1 MHRPLKIITQM
12 KKIFIGAFS
21 LMLLAS
27 CSNNNQFKVEGKI
40 DGAKGKTVYLE
51 LLGMNEISLLDSV
64 KLGDKGEFKFS
75 KNKPAFK
82 PEFYQLRVDNQ
93 VVNFAVDS
101 TETIKIKANY
111 PKLPFDYS
119 VEGSASSQKIKQLN
133 VSAAKVKMKMDS
145 LISERKAGKF
155 DEIQFKTHMDS
166 ALKDHKAL
174 ANRIIFED
182 LRSAPAYYALFQKI
196 YNYLIFDPYSK
207 EDNKLYC
214 AVATALDFSN
224 PEAPRSKHL
233 KQFATEA
240 IQIVRSQKRQERN
253 YDEIVTSTVQNV
265 AEIKS
270 NFEIELP
277 NNKGKKIALS
287 STKGKVVIL
296 NFTAYEIKESPALN
310 MLLGEL
316 YSKHK
321 KDGLEIYQVSV
332 DTDEHFWKVSANNLP
347 WIAVRDDNS
356 IYSQSL
362 SLYNVQQLPTLFVLD
377 REGNIVE
384 RVQSAKDLGNIVKK
398 YL

>member
-1 MHRPLKIITQM
+1 M

-27 CSNNNQFKVEGKI
+27 CSNNNQFKVEGKM

-51 LLGMNEISLLDSV
+51 LVGMNETSLLDSV

-82 PEFYQLRVDNQ
+82 PEFYRLRVDNQ

-101 TETIKIKANY
+101 TETIKILADY
-111 PKLPFDYS
+111 AKLPLDYT
-119 VEGSASSQKIKQLN
+119 VEGSANSEKIKQLN

-145 LISERKAGKF
+145 LISERRAGKL
-155 DEIQFKTHMDS
+155 DETQFTALMDS
-166 ALKDHKAL
+166 SLKDHKAL
-174 ANRIIFED
+174 ATRIIFED
-182 LRSAPAYYALFQKI
+182 LRSAPAYYALFQKV

-207 EDNKLYC
+207 DDNKLYC

-240 IQIVRSQKRQERN
+240 IQVVRSQKRQERT
-253 YDEIVTSTVQNV
+253 YDDVVSNTVQNV
-265 AEIKS
+265 AELKS

-277 NNKGKKIALS
+277 NNKGKKVALS

-296 NFTAYEIKESPALN
+296 NFTAYETKESPALN

-316 YSKHK
+316 YSKYK
-321 KDGLEIYQVSV
+321 NDGLEIYQVSV

-356 IYSQSL
+356 IYSQYL
-362 SLYNVQQLPTLFVLD
+362 SLYNVQQLPTLFVLN
-377 REGNIVE
+377 REGDIVE
-384 RVQSAKDLGNIVKK
+384 RVQKVNDLSNIVKK